1 MFTKQLSLK
10 GSSAYVLKDVSK
22 VSLFVFLL
30 SISAHVRVYL
40 PYSPVPLTFETLVL
54 FISPLFLGRM
64 AFFAV
69 GGWVLLGLF
78 GIPVFAGGK
87 GFVFF
92 LGPSGGYVVGFLF
105 AALVLPGFLSISRG
119 FLKQTAV
126 LAAANVLIYITGV
139 AGLMLSLKISFVQ
152 SVIIGVVPFIYGDIL
167 KIVLASLALKTA
179 AFKKGNPLRD
189 KTFPRAGV

>member
-1 MFTKQLSLK
+1 MFAKQITLKESSICVLK
-10 GSSAYVLKDVSK
+10 GVSK

-30 SISAHVRVYL
+30 SVSAHVRVYI

-92 LGPSGGYVVGFLF
+92 LGPTGGYIVGFLL
-105 AALVLPGFLSISRG
+105 AGLILPGLLSIGRG

-126 LAAANVLIYITGV
+126 LALANVLIYITGI

-167 KIVLASLALKTA
+167 KIALASLTLKAA
-179 AFKKGNPLRD
+179 AFKKG
-189 KTFPRAGV
+189 